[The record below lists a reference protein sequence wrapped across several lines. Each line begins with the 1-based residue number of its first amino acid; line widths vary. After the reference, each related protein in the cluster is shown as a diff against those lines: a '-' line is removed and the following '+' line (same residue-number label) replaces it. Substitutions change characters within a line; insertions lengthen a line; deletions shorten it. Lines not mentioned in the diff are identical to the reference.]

1 MMNRANRQTGFG
13 LIEVMVAFVV
23 IAVSAAALIKLQS
36 LYLKTE
42 GEAGSRESAIL
53 LAQSKLEDLRVFDT
67 LSTTTGQLA
76 YQDIGDNTGG
86 QLSAGSH
93 TLGLTTFTLS
103 WDVTD
108 RFLTTPASALPE
120 FKDVIVSVA
129 WTDREGQSRS
139 LALAG
144 VISPQQTTD
153 KELMTG
159 SGGSGE
165 SPQVTYT
172 PGVAP
177 DVVAITIDVAQGVK
191 QETTK
196 PLPKVSNSGG
206 SIQVQFETVT
216 YDQQSSKQ
224 VLADSLTLSCE
235 CSIDG
240 TAKRQLPAKPV
251 AVSNGLLYWQEGDYK
266 DKTTGT
272 SNSNQQ
278 SDLCDICCEDH
289 FDGGTSSGTDFAD
302 YFNPI
307 NRSPA
312 KYKYAGS
319 SLTAVTSG
327 PYLDACRLLRI
338 NGYYK
343 PMPDWNLLQLVVVS
357 SEFLSDSNNQQSYQN
372 YVKYVVKSYVDW
384 QKDTLNW
391 PSGIGSTFSVSNFPT
406 WLATNAVSGGDT
418 STALVRSAG
427 STPLQLI
434 ARGIFVDFMSADWL
448 ATVDTSA
455 ENFLTKVPF
464 YDINMT
470 MLARWSVSSTVTMPK
485 SLDSYLTVSSE
496 LIKTLDSDVADYYG
510 VYRRGYTT
518 PLLETKNTSGNEQ
531 ALQVNAVAYQANSGI
546 SPFQDNKAEW
556 PVAVYDSAHQVTGS
570 LNFTIKDKT
579 IEDDEVSVSA
589 KLFCYKRKNGAVDV
603 CDSNGNNKA
612 FDLITAS
619 FTNGSNCSL
628 GGAIASSYRPITC
641 NVTKGKTLSVTTSN
655 TPTGYTVS
663 PNPLTKAVPAD
674 QSGPLFAG
682 CIYVYDPGITST
694 QLPACTQ

>member
-1 MMNRANRQTGFG
+1 MNRANRQTGFG

-23 IAVSAAALIKLQS
+23 IAVSAAALIKLQN
-36 LYLKTE
+36 LYLRSE
-42 GEAGSRESAIL
+42 GEAGSRESAML

-67 LSTTTGQLA
+67 LSTTSGKLA

-86 QLSAGSH
+86 QLVSGNY

-103 WDVTD
+103 WGVTD
-108 RFLTTPASALPE
+108 QFLTTPASALPE
-120 FKDVIVSVA
+120 FKDVIVTVA
-129 WTDREGQSRS
+129 WTDREGQVRS
-139 LALAG
+139 LSLAG
-144 VISPQQTTD
+144 VISPQQTSD

-159 SGGSGE
+159 SGSSGE
-165 SPQVTYT
+165 SPQVAYT

-177 DVVAITIDVAQGVK
+177 DVVAITIDVAQGIK

-196 PLPKVSNSGG
+196 PLPKVSSSGG
-206 SIQVQFETVT
+206 SIQVQFDTVT
-216 YDQQSSKQ
+216 YDEQSSKQ
-224 VLADSLTLSCE
+224 VLADSTTLSCE
-235 CSIDG
+235 CSING
-240 TAKRQLPAKPV
+240 SAKRQLPAKPV

-266 DKTTGT
+266 EKATGT

-278 SDLCDICCEDH
+278 SDLCDICCGDH
-289 FDGGTSSGTDFAD
+289 FDGGSSSGSDFAD
-302 YFNPI
+302 YFNPL
-307 NRSPA
+307 NRAPA
-312 KYKYAGS
+312 KYKYTGAA
-319 SLTAVTSG
+319 LTAVTSG

-357 SEFLSDSNNQQSYQN
+357 ADFLSSTANQQSYQN

-384 QKDTLNW
+384 QKNTLNW
-391 PSGIGSTFSVSNFPT
+391 PSGINSTFSVSSFPT
-406 WLATNAVSGGDT
+406 WLASNAVTGGNT

-427 STPLQLI
+427 STPMQLI
-434 ARGIFVDFMSADWL
+434 ARGIFVDLMSDDWL

-455 ENFLTKVPF
+455 DNFLTKVPF

-470 MLARWSVSSTVTMPK
+470 MLARWSVSSPVPLPG
-485 SLDSYLTVSSE
+485 SLDSYLTVSSD

-510 VYRRGYTT
+510 VYRRGYAT
-518 PLLETKNTSGNEQ
+518 PLLETKDASGNEQ
-531 ALQVNAVAYQANSGI
+531 SLQVNALAYQANSGI

-556 PVAVYDSAHQVTGS
+556 PVAVYDRDHQVTGAV
-570 LNFTIKDKT
+570 NFTIKDST

-589 KLFCYKRKNGAVDV
+589 KLFCYKLKNDALDV

-641 NVTKGKTLSVTTSN
+641 NVQKGRTLSVVASDV
-655 TPTGYTVS
+655 PSGYTVS
-663 PNPLTKAVPAD
+663 PATLTKVVPLE

-682 CIYVYDPGITST
+682 CIYVYDPGITAD
-694 QLPACTQ
+694 QLPACTE